1 MGTVDEDKVELGR
14 KLYYAGN
21 LEKGVPACS
30 ACHSPKGLGNGPA
43 AYPLLSGQ
51 QPEYV
56 AKALKDYR
64 SGARINQDPS
74 KIMAAIAYKLDD
86 DEIDAYLVLCMVY
99 TNKMFRNQFLLF
111 SLLIA
116 LLSCSND
123 DQTTFE
129 SGNGERFRAGV
140 HYELL
145 DNPTKVRD
153 PSKIEVTEVF
163 WFGCNHCYALEP
175 YIARWKRDIPLDVT
189 FIKSPATWN
198 DMLKTHA
205 RIYYTAKAL
214 GIEQQFVP
222 AAFNTI
228 QNEGKMLTGNTE
240 LEYYLSL
247 IHI

>member
-1 MGTVDEDKVELGR
+1 M
-14 KLYYAGN
+14 
-21 LEKGVPACS
+21 P
-30 ACHSPKGLGNGPA
+30 
-43 AYPLLSGQ
+43 
-51 QPEYV
+51 
-56 AKALKDYR
+56 
-64 SGARINQDPS
+64 
-74 KIMAAIAYKLDD
+74 
-86 DEIDAYLVLCMVY
+86 YLVLCMVY
-99 TNKMFRNQFLLF
+99 TNKMLRTQFLLF
-111 SLLIA
+111 YFLIA
-116 LLSCSND
+116 LLGCSNE

-129 SGNGERFRAGV
+129 AGNGEKFRAGV

-205 RIYYTAKAL
+205 TIYYTAKAL

-240 LEYYLSL
+240 LEYYFRGFDVQKDRYKAVSTSFGVRNAVDQADKKMKEWKVTGVPSL
-247 IHI
+247 VVNGKYKVAASRSVRTDELFDVVDFLIEKERN

>member
-1 MGTVDEDKVELGR
+1 M
-14 KLYYAGN
+14 
-21 LEKGVPACS
+21 
-30 ACHSPKGLGNGPA
+30 H
-43 AYPLLSGQ
+43 
-51 QPEYV
+51 
-56 AKALKDYR
+56 
-64 SGARINQDPS
+64 
-74 KIMAAIAYKLDD
+74 
-86 DEIDAYLVLCMVY
+86 YLVLCMVY

-129 SGNGERFRAGV
+129 SGSGERFKAGV

-240 LEYYLSL
+240 LEYYFRGFDVEKDRYKAVSTSFGVRNAVDQADKKMKDWKVTGVPSL
-247 IHI
+247 VVNGKYKVAASRSVRTDELFDVVDFLIEKERN

>member
-1 MGTVDEDKVELGR
+1 MMMRLM
-14 KLYYAGN
+14 
-21 LEKGVPACS
+21 P
-30 ACHSPKGLGNGPA
+30 
-43 AYPLLSGQ
+43 
-51 QPEYV
+51 
-56 AKALKDYR
+56 
-64 SGARINQDPS
+64 
-74 KIMAAIAYKLDD
+74 
-86 DEIDAYLVLCMVY
+86 YLVLCMVY
-99 TNKMFRNQFLLF
+99 TNKMLRTQFLLF
-111 SLLIA
+111 YFLIA
-116 LLSCSND
+116 LLGCSND
-123 DQTTFE
+123 EQTTFE
-129 SGNGERFRAGV
+129 AGNGEKFRAGV

-240 LEYYLSL
+240 LEYYFRGFDVEKDRYKAVSTSFGVRNAVDQADKKMKDWKVTGVPSL
-247 IHI
+247 VVNGKYKVAASRSVRTDELFDVVDFLIEKERN

>member
-1 MGTVDEDKVELGR
+1 MMMRLM
-14 KLYYAGN
+14 
-21 LEKGVPACS
+21 P
-30 ACHSPKGLGNGPA
+30 
-43 AYPLLSGQ
+43 
-51 QPEYV
+51 
-56 AKALKDYR
+56 
-64 SGARINQDPS
+64 
-74 KIMAAIAYKLDD
+74 
-86 DEIDAYLVLCMVY
+86 YLVLCMVY
-99 TNKMFRNQFLLF
+99 TNKMFRNQLLLF
-111 SLLIA
+111 YLLIS

-175 YIARWKRDIPLDVT
+175 YIARWKREMPLDVT

-228 QNEGKMLTGNTE
+228 QNEGRMLTGNTE
-240 LEYYLSL
+240 LEYYFRGFDVEKDRYKAVSTSFGVRNAVDQADKKMKDWKVTGVPSL
-247 IHI
+247 VVNGKYKVAASRSVRTDELFDVVDFLIEKERN

>member
-1 MGTVDEDKVELGR
+1 MMMRLM
-14 KLYYAGN
+14 
-21 LEKGVPACS
+21 P
-30 ACHSPKGLGNGPA
+30 
-43 AYPLLSGQ
+43 
-51 QPEYV
+51 
-56 AKALKDYR
+56 
-64 SGARINQDPS
+64 
-74 KIMAAIAYKLDD
+74 
-86 DEIDAYLVLCMVY
+86 YLVLCMVY

-111 SLLIA
+111 PLIIA

-240 LEYYLSL
+240 LEYYFRGFDVEKDRYKAVSTSFGVRNAVDQADKKMKDWKVTGVPSL
-247 IHI
+247 VVNGKYKVAASRSVRTDELFDVVDFLIEKERN

>member
-1 MGTVDEDKVELGR
+1 MRLM
-14 KLYYAGN
+14 
-21 LEKGVPACS
+21 
-30 ACHSPKGLGNGPA
+30 H
-43 AYPLLSGQ
+43 
-51 QPEYV
+51 
-56 AKALKDYR
+56 
-64 SGARINQDPS
+64 
-74 KIMAAIAYKLDD
+74 
-86 DEIDAYLVLCMVY
+86 YLVLCMVY
-99 TNKMFRNQFLLF
+99 TNKMFRNQFLIF
-111 SLLIA
+111 SLLIV
-116 LLSCSND
+116 LLSCSSD

-240 LEYYLSL
+240 LEYYFRGFDVEKDRYKAVSTSFGVRNAVDQADKKMKDWKVTGVPSL
-247 IHI
+247 VVNGKYKVAASRSVRTDELFDVVDFLIEKERN

>member
-1 MGTVDEDKVELGR
+1 MRLM
-14 KLYYAGN
+14 
-21 LEKGVPACS
+21 P
-30 ACHSPKGLGNGPA
+30 
-43 AYPLLSGQ
+43 
-51 QPEYV
+51 
-56 AKALKDYR
+56 
-64 SGARINQDPS
+64 
-74 KIMAAIAYKLDD
+74 
-86 DEIDAYLVLCMVY
+86 YLALCMVY
-99 TNKMFRNQFLLF
+99 TNKMLRTQFLLF
-111 SLLIA
+111 YFLIA
-116 LLSCSND
+116 LLGCSND
-123 DQTTFE
+123 EQTTFE
-129 SGNGERFRAGV
+129 AGNGEKFRAGV

-205 RIYYTAKAL
+205 TIYYTAKAL

-240 LEYYLSL
+240 LEYYFRGCLLYTSPSPRDKRQSRMPSSA
-247 IHI
+247 

>member
-1 MGTVDEDKVELGR
+1 MMM
-14 KLYYAGN
+14 KLM
-21 LEKGVPACS
+21 P
-30 ACHSPKGLGNGPA
+30 
-43 AYPLLSGQ
+43 
-51 QPEYV
+51 
-56 AKALKDYR
+56 
-64 SGARINQDPS
+64 
-74 KIMAAIAYKLDD
+74 
-86 DEIDAYLVLCMVY
+86 YLVLCMVY
-99 TNKMFRNQFLLF
+99 INKMFRNQFLLF

-175 YIARWKRDIPLDVT
+175 YIARWKRDIPFDVT

-240 LEYYLSL
+240 LEYYFRGFDVEKDRYKAVSTSFGVRNAVDQADKKMKDWKVTGVPSL
-247 IHI
+247 VVNGKYKVAASRSVRTDELFDVVDFLIEKERN

>member
-1 MGTVDEDKVELGR
+1 
-14 KLYYAGN
+14 
-21 LEKGVPACS
+21 
-30 ACHSPKGLGNGPA
+30 
-43 AYPLLSGQ
+43 
-51 QPEYV
+51 
-56 AKALKDYR
+56 
-64 SGARINQDPS
+64 
-74 KIMAAIAYKLDD
+74 
-86 DEIDAYLVLCMVY
+86 MVY
-99 TNKMFRNQFLLF
+99 TNNMFRSKFLLF

-116 LLSCSND
+116 LLGCAND
-123 DQTTFE
+123 DQTTLE
-129 SGNGERFRAGV
+129 SGNGEKFRAGV

-145 DNPTKVRD
+145 ENPTKVRD
-153 PSKIEVTEVF
+153 PSKIEVTEIF

-175 YIARWKRDIPLDVT
+175 YITRWKRDLPFDVT

-240 LEYYLSL
+240 LEYYFRGFDVEKDRYKAVSTSFGVRNAVDQADKKMKDWKVTGVPSL
-247 IHI
+247 VVNGKYKVAASRSVRTDELFDVVDFLIEKERN

>member
-1 MGTVDEDKVELGR
+1 M
-14 KLYYAGN
+14 
-21 LEKGVPACS
+21 P
-30 ACHSPKGLGNGPA
+30 
-43 AYPLLSGQ
+43 
-51 QPEYV
+51 
-56 AKALKDYR
+56 
-64 SGARINQDPS
+64 
-74 KIMAAIAYKLDD
+74 
-86 DEIDAYLVLCMVY
+86 YLVLCMVY
-99 TNKMFRNQFLLF
+99 TNKMLRTQFLLF
-111 SLLIA
+111 YFLIA
-116 LLSCSND
+116 LLGCSND
-123 DQTTFE
+123 EQTTFE
-129 SGNGERFRAGV
+129 AGNGEKFRAGV

-205 RIYYTAKAL
+205 TIYYTAKAL

-240 LEYYLSL
+240 LEYYFRGFDVEKDRYKAVSTSFGVRNAVDQADKKMKEWKVTGVPSL
-247 IHI
+247 VVNGKYKVAASRSVRTDELFDVVDFLIEKERN

>member
-1 MGTVDEDKVELGR
+1 MMMRLMHC
-14 KLYYAGN
+14 
-21 LEKGVPACS
+21 P
-30 ACHSPKGLGNGPA
+30 
-43 AYPLLSGQ
+43 
-51 QPEYV
+51 
-56 AKALKDYR
+56 
-64 SGARINQDPS
+64 
-74 KIMAAIAYKLDD
+74 
-86 DEIDAYLVLCMVY
+86 VLFMVY

-116 LLSCSND
+116 LLGCSND

-129 SGNGERFRAGV
+129 SGNGDKFRAGV

-175 YIARWKRDIPLDVT
+175 YISRWKRDIPLDVI

-198 DMLKTHA
+198 EMLKTHA
-205 RIYYTAKAL
+205 TIYYTAKAL

-240 LEYYLSL
+240 LEYYFRGFDVEKDRYKAVSTSFGVRNAVDQADRKMKEWKVTGVPSL
-247 IHI
+247 VVNGKYKVAASRSVRTDELFDVVDFLIEKERN

>member
-1 MGTVDEDKVELGR
+1 MMMRLM
-14 KLYYAGN
+14 
-21 LEKGVPACS
+21 P
-30 ACHSPKGLGNGPA
+30 
-43 AYPLLSGQ
+43 
-51 QPEYV
+51 
-56 AKALKDYR
+56 
-64 SGARINQDPS
+64 
-74 KIMAAIAYKLDD
+74 
-86 DEIDAYLVLCMVY
+86 YLVLCTVY
-99 TNKMFRNQFLLF
+99 TNKMLRTQFLLF
-111 SLLIA
+111 YFLIA
-116 LLSCSND
+116 LLGCSND
-123 DQTTFE
+123 EQTTFE
-129 SGNGERFRAGV
+129 AGNGEKFRAGV

-205 RIYYTAKAL
+205 TIYYTAKAL

-240 LEYYLSL
+240 LEYYFRGFDVQKDRYKAVSTSFGVRNAVDQADKKMKEWKVTGVPSL
-247 IHI
+247 VVNGKYKVAASRSVRTDELFDVVDFLIEKERN

>member
-1 MGTVDEDKVELGR
+1 M
-14 KLYYAGN
+14 
-21 LEKGVPACS
+21 
-30 ACHSPKGLGNGPA
+30 
-43 AYPLLSGQ
+43 
-51 QPEYV
+51 
-56 AKALKDYR
+56 
-64 SGARINQDPS
+64 
-74 KIMAAIAYKLDD
+74 IMRLMH
-86 DEIDAYLVLCMVY
+86 YLALCMVY
-99 TNKMFRNQFLLF
+99 TNKMLRTQFLLF
-111 SLLIA
+111 YFLIA
-116 LLSCSND
+116 LLGCSND
-123 DQTTFE
+123 EQTTFE
-129 SGNGERFRAGV
+129 AGNGEKFRAGV

-205 RIYYTAKAL
+205 TIYYTAKAL

-240 LEYYLSL
+240 LEYYFRGFDVQKDRYKAVSTSFGVRNAVDQADKKMKDWKVTGVPSL
-247 IHI
+247 VVNGKYKVAASRSVRTDELFDVVDFLIEKERN

>member
-1 MGTVDEDKVELGR
+1 M
-14 KLYYAGN
+14 
-21 LEKGVPACS
+21 P
-30 ACHSPKGLGNGPA
+30 
-43 AYPLLSGQ
+43 
-51 QPEYV
+51 
-56 AKALKDYR
+56 
-64 SGARINQDPS
+64 
-74 KIMAAIAYKLDD
+74 
-86 DEIDAYLVLCMVY
+86 YLVLCMVY
-99 TNKMFRNQFLLF
+99 TDKMLRTQFLLF
-111 SLLIA
+111 YFLIA
-116 LLSCSND
+116 LLGCSND
-123 DQTTFE
+123 EQTTFE
-129 SGNGERFRAGV
+129 AGNGEKFRAGV

-205 RIYYTAKAL
+205 TIYYTAKAL

-240 LEYYLSL
+240 LEYYFRGFDVQKDRYKAVSTSFGVRNAVDQADKKMKEWKVTGVPSL
-247 IHI
+247 VVNGKYKVAASRSVRTDELFDVVDFLIEKERN

>member
-1 MGTVDEDKVELGR
+1 MMMRLM
-14 KLYYAGN
+14 
-21 LEKGVPACS
+21 P
-30 ACHSPKGLGNGPA
+30 
-43 AYPLLSGQ
+43 
-51 QPEYV
+51 
-56 AKALKDYR
+56 
-64 SGARINQDPS
+64 
-74 KIMAAIAYKLDD
+74 
-86 DEIDAYLVLCMVY
+86 YLVLCMVY
-99 TNKMFRNQFLLF
+99 TNKMLRTQFLLF
-111 SLLIA
+111 YFLIA
-116 LLSCSND
+116 LLGCSNEN
-123 DQTTFE
+123 QTTFGA
-129 SGNGERFRAGV
+129 GNGEKFRAGV

-205 RIYYTAKAL
+205 TIYYTAKAL

-240 LEYYLSL
+240 LEYYFRGFDVQKDRYKAVSTSFGVRNAVDQADKKMKEWKVTGVPSL
-247 IHI
+247 VVNGKYKVAASRSVRTDELFDVVDFLIEKERN

>member
-1 MGTVDEDKVELGR
+1 M
-14 KLYYAGN
+14 
-21 LEKGVPACS
+21 P
-30 ACHSPKGLGNGPA
+30 
-43 AYPLLSGQ
+43 
-51 QPEYV
+51 
-56 AKALKDYR
+56 
-64 SGARINQDPS
+64 
-74 KIMAAIAYKLDD
+74 
-86 DEIDAYLVLCMVY
+86 YLVLYMVY
-99 TNKMFRNQFLLF
+99 TNKMLRTQLLLF
-111 SLLIA
+111 YFLIA
-116 LLSCSND
+116 LLGCSNE

-129 SGNGERFRAGV
+129 AGNGEKFRAGV

-240 LEYYLSL
+240 LEYYFRGFDVEKDRYKAVSTSFGVRNAVDQADKKMKDWKVTGVPSL
-247 IHI
+247 VVNGKYKVAASRSVRTDELFDVVDFLIEKERH

>member
-1 MGTVDEDKVELGR
+1 M
-14 KLYYAGN
+14 
-21 LEKGVPACS
+21 P
-30 ACHSPKGLGNGPA
+30 
-43 AYPLLSGQ
+43 
-51 QPEYV
+51 
-56 AKALKDYR
+56 
-64 SGARINQDPS
+64 
-74 KIMAAIAYKLDD
+74 
-86 DEIDAYLVLCMVY
+86 YLVLCMVY

-175 YIARWKRDIPLDVT
+175 YIARWKRDMPLDVT

-205 RIYYTAKAL
+205 RIFYTAKAL

-228 QNEGKMLTGNTE
+228 QNEGRMLTGNTE
-240 LEYYLSL
+240 LEYYFRGFDVEKDRYKAVSTSFGVRNAVDQADKKMKDWKVTGVPSL
-247 IHI
+247 LVNGMKKVSASRSVRKDELFDVVDFLIEKERN

>member
-1 MGTVDEDKVELGR
+1 MPYLG
-14 KLYYAGN
+14 
-21 LEKGVPACS
+21 
-30 ACHSPKGLGNGPA
+30 
-43 AYPLLSGQ
+43 
-51 QPEYV
+51 
-56 AKALKDYR
+56 
-64 SGARINQDPS
+64 
-74 KIMAAIAYKLDD
+74 
-86 DEIDAYLVLCMVY
+86 LCMVY
-99 TNKMFRNQFLLF
+99 TNKMFRNQFFLF

-240 LEYYLSL
+240 LEYYFRGFDVEKDRYKAVSTSFGVRNAVDQADKKMKDWKVTGVPSL
-247 IHI
+247 VVNGKYKVAASRSVRTDELFDVVDFLIEKERN

>member
-1 MGTVDEDKVELGR
+1 MRLM
-14 KLYYAGN
+14 
-21 LEKGVPACS
+21 P
-30 ACHSPKGLGNGPA
+30 
-43 AYPLLSGQ
+43 
-51 QPEYV
+51 
-56 AKALKDYR
+56 
-64 SGARINQDPS
+64 
-74 KIMAAIAYKLDD
+74 
-86 DEIDAYLVLCMVY
+86 YLVLCMVY
-99 TNKMFRNQFLLF
+99 TNKMLRTQFLLF
-111 SLLIA
+111 YFLIA
-116 LLSCSND
+116 LLGCSND
-123 DQTTFE
+123 DQTAFE
-129 SGNGERFRAGV
+129 AGNGEKFRAGV

-205 RIYYTAKAL
+205 TIYYTAKAL

-240 LEYYLSL
+240 LEYYFRGFDVQKDRYKAVSTSFGVRNAVDQADKKMKEWKVTGVPSL
-247 IHI
+247 VVNGKYKVAASRSVRTDELFDVVDFLIEKERN

>member
-1 MGTVDEDKVELGR
+1 M
-14 KLYYAGN
+14 
-21 LEKGVPACS
+21 P
-30 ACHSPKGLGNGPA
+30 
-43 AYPLLSGQ
+43 
-51 QPEYV
+51 
-56 AKALKDYR
+56 
-64 SGARINQDPS
+64 
-74 KIMAAIAYKLDD
+74 
-86 DEIDAYLVLCMVY
+86 YLVLYMVY
-99 TNKMFRNQFLLF
+99 TNKMLRTQLLLF
-111 SLLIA
+111 YFLIA
-116 LLSCSND
+116 LLGCSNE

-129 SGNGERFRAGV
+129 AGNGEKFRAGV

-205 RIYYTAKAL
+205 TIYYTAKTL

-240 LEYYLSL
+240 LEYYFRGFDVQKDRYKAVSTSFGVRNAVDQADKKMKEWKVTGVPSL
-247 IHI
+247 VVNGKYKVAASRSVRTDELFDVVDFLIEKERN

>member
-1 MGTVDEDKVELGR
+1 MRLM
-14 KLYYAGN
+14 
-21 LEKGVPACS
+21 P
-30 ACHSPKGLGNGPA
+30 
-43 AYPLLSGQ
+43 
-51 QPEYV
+51 
-56 AKALKDYR
+56 
-64 SGARINQDPS
+64 
-74 KIMAAIAYKLDD
+74 
-86 DEIDAYLVLCMVY
+86 YLVLCMVY
-99 TNKMFRNQFLLF
+99 TNKMLRTQFLLF
-111 SLLIA
+111 YFLIA
-116 LLSCSND
+116 LLGCSND
-123 DQTTFE
+123 EQTTFE
-129 SGNGERFRAGV
+129 AGNGEKFRAGV

-205 RIYYTAKAL
+205 TIYYTAKAL

-240 LEYYLSL
+240 LEYYFRGFDVQKDRYKAVSTSFGVRNAVDQADKKMKEWKVTGVPSL
-247 IHI
+247 VVNGKYKVSASRSVRTDELFDVVDFLIEKERN

>member
-1 MGTVDEDKVELGR
+1 MRLM
-14 KLYYAGN
+14 
-21 LEKGVPACS
+21 
-30 ACHSPKGLGNGPA
+30 H
-43 AYPLLSGQ
+43 
-51 QPEYV
+51 
-56 AKALKDYR
+56 
-64 SGARINQDPS
+64 
-74 KIMAAIAYKLDD
+74 
-86 DEIDAYLVLCMVY
+86 YLVLCMVY

-111 SLLIA
+111 CLLIA

-175 YIARWKRDIPLDVT
+175 YIARWKREMPLDVT

-240 LEYYLSL
+240 LEYYFRGFDVEKDRYKAVSTSFGVRNAVDQADKKMKDWKVTGVPSL
-247 IHI
+247 VVNGKYKVSASRSVRTDELFDVVDFLIEKERN

>member
-1 MGTVDEDKVELGR
+1 M
-14 KLYYAGN
+14 
-21 LEKGVPACS
+21 P
-30 ACHSPKGLGNGPA
+30 
-43 AYPLLSGQ
+43 
-51 QPEYV
+51 
-56 AKALKDYR
+56 
-64 SGARINQDPS
+64 
-74 KIMAAIAYKLDD
+74 
-86 DEIDAYLVLCMVY
+86 YLVLCMVY
-99 TNKMFRNQFLLF
+99 TNKMLRTQLLLF
-111 SLLIA
+111 YFLIA
-116 LLSCSND
+116 LLGCSND
-123 DQTTFE
+123 EQTTFE
-129 SGNGERFRAGV
+129 AGNGEKFRAGV

-205 RIYYTAKAL
+205 TIYYTAKAL

-240 LEYYLSL
+240 LEYYFRGFDVQKDRYKAVSTSFGVRNAVDQADKKMKEWKVTGVPSL
-247 IHI
+247 VVNGKYKVAASRSVRTDELFDVVDFLIEKERN

>member
-1 MGTVDEDKVELGR
+1 MMMRLM
-14 KLYYAGN
+14 
-21 LEKGVPACS
+21 P
-30 ACHSPKGLGNGPA
+30 
-43 AYPLLSGQ
+43 
-51 QPEYV
+51 
-56 AKALKDYR
+56 
-64 SGARINQDPS
+64 
-74 KIMAAIAYKLDD
+74 
-86 DEIDAYLVLCMVY
+86 YLVLCMVY

-240 LEYYLSL
+240 LEYYFRGFDVEKDRYKAVSTSFGVRNAVDQADKKMKDWKVTGVPSL
-247 IHI
+247 VVNGKYKVAASRCVRTDELFDVVDFLIEKERN

>member
-1 MGTVDEDKVELGR
+1 
-14 KLYYAGN
+14 
-21 LEKGVPACS
+21 
-30 ACHSPKGLGNGPA
+30 
-43 AYPLLSGQ
+43 
-51 QPEYV
+51 
-56 AKALKDYR
+56 
-64 SGARINQDPS
+64 
-74 KIMAAIAYKLDD
+74 
-86 DEIDAYLVLCMVY
+86 MVY
-99 TNKMFRNQFLLF
+99 TNKMFRNRFLLF

-129 SGNGERFRAGV
+129 SGSGERFKAGV

-175 YIARWKRDIPLDVT
+175 YIARWKRDMPLDVT

-240 LEYYLSL
+240 LEYYFRGFDVDKDRYKAVSTSFGVRNAVDQADKKMKDWKVTGVPSL
-247 IHI
+247 VVNGKYKVAASRSVRTDELFDVVDFLIEKERN

>member
-1 MGTVDEDKVELGR
+1 MRLM
-14 KLYYAGN
+14 
-21 LEKGVPACS
+21 P
-30 ACHSPKGLGNGPA
+30 
-43 AYPLLSGQ
+43 
-51 QPEYV
+51 
-56 AKALKDYR
+56 
-64 SGARINQDPS
+64 
-74 KIMAAIAYKLDD
+74 
-86 DEIDAYLVLCMVY
+86 YLVLCMVY
-99 TNKMFRNQFLLF
+99 TNKMLRTQFLLF
-111 SLLIA
+111 YFLIA
-116 LLSCSND
+116 LLGCSND
-123 DQTTFE
+123 EQTTFE
-129 SGNGERFRAGV
+129 AGNGEKFRAGV

-205 RIYYTAKAL
+205 TIYYTAKAL

-240 LEYYLSL
+240 LEYYFRGFDVQKDRYKAVSTSFGVRNAVDQADKKMKEWKVTGVPSL
-247 IHI
+247 VVNGKYKVAASRSVRTDELFEVVDFLIEKERN